1 MHFIDAFFVFFVFHS
16 NGTKTFRNQ
25 IFVGLFGVFIPLE
38 CVWGCYF
45 HIIYCVNLFFFIRLS
60 CKYALFDLFKN
71 MFYKEVFIY
80 AFHNFTRIHHQ
91 VSLFCFS
98 LSLAFSFFD
107 SFLSFFLSGKVVLFQ
122 DC

>member
-1 MHFIDAFFVFFVFHS
+1 MGV
-16 NGTKTFRNQ
+16 
-25 IFVGLFGVFIPLE
+25 LFSYYIL
-38 CVWGCYF
+38 CKS
-45 HIIYCVNLFFFIRLS
+45 FFFIRLS